1 MAILNDLPP
10 EILHDIVLELVAEY
24 IDTAITAPPDDLDL
38 VTDDSELSEWFTD
51 SEGED
56 DDDTFD
62 ELYNSDS
69 GYDSE
74 ESLHVIS
81 ENDQDS
87 EEDEDDHDYEPVDSA
102 HTDPS
107 YLLSRWVTLEG
118 ATPRDYAYITKWV
131 VWDLV
136 EMKTKLPENII
147 SVLLQSSHRIRE
159 ETLYILCTAL
169 GTRRT
174 PHGSLDKNPW
184 RLLLFLRRMYRIA
197 NVEPF
202 QLTWDV
208 YPAMITPLVKSYLG
222 LAMLSYSL
230 RNMELFV
237 CMPITTS
244 CDILQAMWRQLDVAS
259 EIPQAILRS
268 RVSTRLDM
276 MDVHVRRY
284 PAVKFHCSE
293 IIASMK
299 ASITLLGTSN
309 DPVFA
314 VQMSEV
320 PQLAKVVRNLAE
332 FDRKYMDKNRY
343 PELTSPQVKATG
355 ILKVL
360 KNVKHLKC
368 IPQYREHK
376 GLISASRDAAA
387 LLVKWKRRAE
397 GSAFIVL

>member
-107 YLLSRWVTLEG
+107 YLLSRWVTLQG

-174 PHGSLDKNPW
+174 PHG
-184 RLLLFLRRMYRIA
+184 R
-197 NVEPF
+197 
-202 QLTWDV
+202 
-208 YPAMITPLVKSYLG
+208 
-222 LAMLSYSL
+222 
-230 RNMELFV
+230 
-237 CMPITTS
+237 
-244 CDILQAMWRQLDVAS
+244 
-259 EIPQAILRS
+259 
-268 RVSTRLDM
+268 
-276 MDVHVRRY
+276 
-284 PAVKFHCSE
+284 
-293 IIASMK
+293 
-299 ASITLLGTSN
+299 
-309 DPVFA
+309 
-314 VQMSEV
+314 
-320 PQLAKVVRNLAE
+320 
-332 FDRKYMDKNRY
+332 
-343 PELTSPQVKATG
+343 
-355 ILKVL
+355 
-360 KNVKHLKC
+360 
-368 IPQYREHK
+368 
-376 GLISASRDAAA
+376 
-387 LLVKWKRRAE
+387 
-397 GSAFIVL
+397 